1 MGSKSSRDRT
11 EFNGDDEV
19 ALHNQEAK
27 LRFHYRAVSNQL
39 GDERGS
45 CVVVRKS
52 FGCDFLGEEV
62 IRGGKHQ
69 KKNDVADGKIRKAL
83 GDIGNLANA
92 ENLEGEAVD
101 ITPKEFGVRT
111 LAQEYG
117 GGAFTV
123 SEDVVFF
130 ANYKDQRLYK
140 RSIRSLGELFFIT
153 DRRNG
158 FWNLHKWV
166 ILSLFMSKSKSCSV

>member
-1 MGSKSSRDRT
+1 VGKGGNFKLL
-11 EFNGDDEV
+11 EFANLPICFGYF
-19 ALHNQEAK
+19 LFFK
-27 LRFHYRAVSNQL
+27 
-39 GDERGS
+39 RGVL
-45 CVVVRKS
+45 VV
-52 FGCDFLGEEV
+52 E
-62 IRGGKHQ
+62 
-69 KKNDVADGKIRKAL
+69 
-83 GDIGNLANA
+83 A

-140 RSIRSLGELFFIT
+140 RSIRSLGQYCK
-153 DRRNG
+153 
-158 FWNLHKWV
+158 HKFS
-166 ILSLFMSKSKSCSV
+166 LSNAIFSKSLLWHVI